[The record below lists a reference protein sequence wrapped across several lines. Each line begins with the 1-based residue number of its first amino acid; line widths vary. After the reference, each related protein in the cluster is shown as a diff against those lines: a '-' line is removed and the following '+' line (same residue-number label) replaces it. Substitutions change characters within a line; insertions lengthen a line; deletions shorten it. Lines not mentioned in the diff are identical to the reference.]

1 MNKEEF
7 DRLFDQAFEES
18 VQNHNFTP
26 DAGPSWE
33 KLQLQLAK
41 KRRRK
46 SQLRA
51 LPYVAAS
58 FILGAFLF
66 GTPTA
71 SNAFQPLFQAVV
83 TIKDDVVR
91 IMFGE
96 DNTSKTVPKT
106 PPPPGYNPAADNDV
120 STQQK
125 TDNKTDREYYSNNPQ
140 DSYMWFST
148 LEEASNNI
156 DFPIPAIT
164 YIAEGYQLYE
174 VGVFLNNQIPQGVT
188 VVYTDA
194 DGINYTIGFIRLL
207 EKSVMTSGGGPTIKM
222 DTLKIGTTET
232 YIFTTNDGYIA
243 QEFLIDDIHVS
254 ISGPLSKEE
263 TTTISKEVI
272 EKMPH

>member
-1 MNKEEF
+1 MIRVNKEEF

-91 IMFGE
+91 IVFGE
-96 DNTSKTVPKT
+96 KSTSKVVPKT
-106 PPPPGYNPAADNDV
+106 PPPPEEDNV
-120 STQQK
+120 IIHK
-125 TDNKTDREYYSNNPQ
+125 TVPLDGSSDTFETMSVKYET
-140 DSYMWFST
+140 W
-148 LEEASNNI
+148 EEAMPYL
-156 DFPIPAIT
+156 DFHVPEVH
-164 YIAEGYQLYE
+164 YIAEGFHLMD
-174 VGVFLNNQIPQGVT
+174 VNLNYDQVDSPSPRVATITYINDEGF
-188 VVYTDA
+188 VYHITFQKILP
-194 DGINYTIGFIRLL
+194 GTFYKI
-207 EKSVMTSGGGPTIKM
+207 GGGTGVDVKTLEIGSIKN
-222 DTLKIGTTET
+222 
-232 YIFTTNDGYIA
+232 YISTTNDGTVA
-243 QEFLIDDIHVS
+243 QEFIIDDIRVS
-254 ISGPLSKEE
+254 IIGPLSHEE
-263 TTTISKEVI
+263 ARLISEEI
-272 EKMPH
+272 INGMT

>member
-7 DRLFDQAFEES
+7 DKLFDQAFEES
-18 VQNHNFTP
+18 VQSHNFTP

-33 KLQLQLAK
+33 KLQQQLAK
-41 KRRRK
+41 KKRRR

-58 FILGAFLF
+58 FLLGAFLF

-71 SNAFQPLFQAVV
+71 SNAFQPLFKAVV

-96 DNTSKTVPKT
+96 DHASKTVPKT
-106 PPPPGYNPAADNDV
+106 PPPPDYNPATGNDV
-120 STQQK
+120 STQHK
-125 TDNKTDREYYSNNPQ
+125 TDNNTDREYYSDNPQ

-148 LEEASNNI
+148 LEEASDNI

-174 VGVFLNNQIPQGVT
+174 VGVFLNNQIPLGVT

-194 DGINYTIGFIRLL
+194 DGINYTIGFLRLL
-207 EKSVMTSGGGPTIKM
+207 ENSVMTSGGGPTIKM

-263 TTTISKEVI
+263 ATTISKEVI
-272 EKMPH
+272 EKMPK